1 MCGISGILSL
11 TDSVDVNSIKLMTDI
26 IEHRGPDGFG
36 YMAYNSHEDSFEIFQ
51 SIDGS
56 ESGYNLLFGH
66 RRLSILDLS
75 KAGAQPMSYS
85 EEKYCITYNGEIY
98 NYLEIRSKLKSL
110 GHNFRSQTDTEVIL
124 AATKSGVLTVLNI
137 LTECALQF

>member
-1 MCGISGILSL
+1 MDL
-11 TDSVDVNSIKLMTDI
+11 
-26 IEHRGPDGFG
+26 G

-85 EEKYCITYNGEIY
+85 EEKYCITTMVRYI
-98 NYLEIRSKLKSL
+98 ITWR
-110 GHNFRSQTDTEVIL
+110 
-124 AATKSGVLTVLNI
+124 
-137 LTECALQF
+137 